1 MGLGI
6 KVTTRRG
13 SGFTFGS
20 RRGQA
25 AVEVGLML
33 PWLVIAFVGALDF
46 GFGTYGLIATQ
57 NAARA
62 GAEWGSATS
71 SVASNI
77 TTNANT
83 QIICN
88 YAIAALEYA
97 PNVGTSVTTCGGS
110 SPISVSPTYN
120 ATGHGGIP
128 TLTVSV
134 TYTVNLLA
142 VPGVS
147 LSTLAITRTVEMP
160 VRN

>member
-1 MGLGI
+1 M
-6 KVTTRRG
+6 
-13 SGFTFGS
+13 
-20 RRGQA
+20 A

-33 PWLVIAFVGALDF
+33 PWLVVAFVGVLDF
-46 GFGTYGLIATQ
+46 SYGTYGLIATQ
-57 NAARA
+57 SAARA

-71 SVASNI
+71 AVASNI

-83 QIICN
+83 QTLCN
-88 YAIAALEYA
+88 YATGALEYA

-110 SPISVSPTYN
+110 SPISVTPTYN

-128 TLTVSV
+128 TLSVSV

-147 LSTLAITRTVEMP
+147 LSTLAITRKVELP